1 MPNFAV
7 STDSFVVRPVR
18 EDEVV
23 PAQRMGKGPDSSYMS
38 LPDGPR
44 QFNSRMAAGGAVAA
58 VFSQISGG
66 VNEYSLSVWLKKWLK
81 ANDAKIKQALLQK
94 GHGAF
99 ALQVNYAIG
108 NSFGNQVFMSRD
120 IYLLGTAQSGKEIG
134 TVLTP
139 ELMFGPKIDDVP
151 NNATKFKYAY
161 LVGER
166 L

>member
-18 EDEVV
+18 QDEVV
-23 PAQRMGKGPDSSYMS
+23 PVQRMGKGPDSSYMS

-108 NSFGNQVFMSRD
+108 NSFGNHVFMSRD
-120 IYLLGTAQSGKEIG
+120 IYLLGTAQSGKEIA

>member
-7 STDSFVVRPVR
+7 STGSFTVRPVR

-23 PAQRMGKGPDSSYMS
+23 PVKRMGRGPDLSY
-38 LPDGPR
+38 LTQADGPR
-44 QFNSRMAAGGAVAA
+44 QLNSRMAVGGAVAA

-81 ANDAKIKQALLQK
+81 ANDAKIKQAMLEK
-94 GHGAF
+94 GHSAF
-99 ALQVNYAIG
+99 AVQVNYAVG
-108 NSFGNQVFMSRD
+108 NSFGNQMFMSRD
-120 IYLLGTAQSGKEIG
+120 IYLLGTAPSAKEIG

>member
-1 MPNFAV
+1 MPDFAV
-7 STDSFVVRPVR
+7 STDFFVVRPVR
-18 EDEVV
+18 QEEVIPV
-23 PAQRMGKGPDSSYMS
+23 QRMGRGPDSSYMS

-58 VFSQISGG
+58 AFSQISSG

-81 ANDAKIKQALLQK
+81 AHDAKIRQAMMEK

-120 IYLLGTAQSGKEIG
+120 IYLLGTAPTAKEIG

-139 ELMFGPKIDDVP
+139 EVMFGPKIDDVP
-151 NNATKFKYAY
+151 NYATKFKYAY

-166 L
+166 R

>member
-18 EDEVV
+18 QEEVIPV
-23 PAQRMGKGPDSSYMS
+23 QRMGKGPDTSYMS

-120 IYLLGTAQSGKEIG
+120 IYLLGTAPKAEEIG
-134 TVLTP
+134 SVLTP

-151 NNATKFKYAY
+151 NYATKFKYAY

-166 L
+166 H

>member
-7 STDSFVVRPVR
+7 STDSFSVRPVR
-18 EDEVV
+18 QDEVV
-23 PAQRMGKGPDSSYMS
+23 PVQRMGKGPDLSYMS

-44 QFNSRMAAGGAVAA
+44 QLNARMAAGGALAA
-58 VFSQISGG
+58 TVNKVSGG
-66 VNEYSLSVWLKKWLK
+66 FNEYSLSVWLKKWLK
-81 ANDAKIKQALLQK
+81 ANDAKIKQAMLEK
-94 GHGAF
+94 GHSAF
-99 ALQVNYAIG
+99 AVQVNYAVG
-108 NSFGNQVFMSRD
+108 NSFGNQMFMSRD
-120 IYLLGTAQSGKEIG
+120 IYLLGTAPSAKEIG
-134 TVLTP
+134 TILTP